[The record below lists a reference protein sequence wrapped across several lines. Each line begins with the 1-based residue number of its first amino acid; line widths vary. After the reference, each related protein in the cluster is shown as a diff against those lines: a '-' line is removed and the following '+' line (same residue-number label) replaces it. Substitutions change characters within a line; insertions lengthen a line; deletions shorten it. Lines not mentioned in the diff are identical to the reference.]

1 MAPLPASGL
10 IIAIRHA
17 EHLIG
22 SGLLSTLAQ
31 VPGLTV
37 RGPGAPGVTAAQVLI
52 TDHDEALRVAMH
64 RAAGNEAVSAAL
76 MVVSARVREQEVR
89 LALQAGVRGYLHS
102 NCGQAEI
109 LACLRAVAAGG
120 RYLCSMSAQRMAD
133 SLMHEALTARE
144 MDVLGLLVRGDS
156 NKVIARSLD
165 IAVGT
170 VKAHV
175 KAILSKLDV
184 STRTQAV
191 SVAVERGLIAAV
203 TTMVPPAPLAM
214 PITRLVVPDAQ
225 AA

>member
-37 RGPGAPGVTAAQVLI
+37 RGPGAPGLAAAQVLI
-52 TDHDEALRVAMH
+52 TDHDEALRVARQ
-64 RAAGNEAVSAAL
+64 RAAESAAL

-120 RYLCSMSAQRMAD
+120 RYLCSVSAQRMAD

-191 SVAVERGLIAAV
+191 SVAVERGLIVAASAANAV
-203 TTMVPPAPLAM
+203 VPSPAPVAA
-214 PITRLVVPDAQ
+214 TGRLMWMDAR